1 MEPPHQRA
9 GKASLLVLAY
19 SAHNMSHKRAQYK
32 STMQQGLVNSQC
44 PQPKHSVS
52 EAGCCDKKVMTCTLF
67 TTTMH
72 GQRTACVQGQ
82 KDAKWL
88 SPEGPIMTSLE
99 TKASLTELLPCQVSV
114 LVDSKLHNTRLL
126 STVDTSCYMH
136 QRLRTQSCSYL
147 VGVIFRVMLPSLSG
161 TLADE

>member
-1 MEPPHQRA
+1 MHAGYRHTAWCQRI
-9 GKASLLVLAY
+9 
-19 SAHNMSHKRAQYK
+19 
-32 STMQQGLVNSQC
+32 
-44 PQPKHSVS
+44 
-52 EAGCCDKKVMTCTLF
+52 
-67 TTTMH
+67 
-72 GQRTACVQGQ
+72 ACVQVQ
-82 KDAKWL
+82 KEAKWL

-147 VGVIFRVMLPSLSG
+147 VGVIFRVMLLNELQVCLEHLLTSS
-161 TLADE
+161 TLLQAMQCTLRRKL